1 MRTLLACCLILIGAA
16 GAAAQVETTPP
27 PAVGQEEYRIGPGDV
42 LRIQVWGRPEL
53 TGPVTVDATGRI
65 QLPLI
70 GRVEVAERTPAELGE
85 YLTERY
91 LLVDPSTPA
100 VLAAVA
106 QYNSRSIA
114 VVGEVHGPG
123 RYPFRSIPGVW
134 SVLLAAGGPTPNADL
149 TRVEIVRGEESTD
162 GPQSVTIDLS
172 RGIQKTPAEELPALQ
187 PDDTI
192 VVPSVIASAAPGS
205 RIQVLGAVRTP
216 GTFPVSAA
224 ETVTQAI
231 ALSGGFLPN
240 ADLRKIRLTR
250 TTSRGI
256 VSYQLDLQG
265 FLYDGQPRADLPM
278 QPGDTITVPREK
290 SFMRSVLDGFLRL
303 APLVTAGVS
312 LAWAASR

>member
-1 MRTLLACCLILIGAA
+1 MRTLLACCLLLIGAA
-16 GAAAQVETTPP
+16 GAAAQVETTAP

-42 LRIQVWGRPEL
+42 LRIQIWGRPEL

-106 QYNSRSIA
+106 QYNSRSIS
-114 VVGEVHGPG
+114 VV
-123 RYPFRSIPGVW
+123 
-134 SVLLAAGGPTPNADL
+134 GPTPNADL

-265 FLYDGQPRADLPM
+265 FLYEGQPRADLPM